1 MSIVSQAD
9 RRAERQPTSG
19 QVDGRQVGH
28 RSADREEISRWRD
41 GTQARQASESY
52 AEIPASTTGSRW
64 LGYLQTRLAAERAEP
79 GRQKSRQ
86 AGGQAAMRA
95 GGTAHLSQRHI
106 LQGLQE

>member
-64 LGYLQTRLAAERAEP
+64 LGYLQT
-79 GRQKSRQ
+79 GWRQSGPSQ
-86 AGGQAAMRA
+86 AGRKADRQVVR
-95 GGTAHLSQRHI
+95 QP
-106 LQGLQE
+106 